1 MNRAVRGG
9 GVAKSDGTVVNYA
22 DGLDSQG
29 RQIIS
34 GGKAT
39 SAIVITADE
48 DIEPTE
54 AVMVNVDTDV
64 TMLFEG
70 DETPIQIKLL
80 AGIAYPFSIV
90 KVTVGTGV
98 IGLY

>member
-48 DIEPTE
+48 DIDPTE
-54 AVMVNVDTDV
+54 AVMVNVDADV

-90 KVTVGTGV
+90 KVTIGAGV